1 MAALATCHR
10 QAGDLDTSA
19 QLFNRLYEINEA
31 QSEGGAANQSGVMLA
46 RTLAD
51 IYQEAENN
59 RWGGGLSCYCRCH
72 YHKRMRG
79 CRV

>member
-10 QAGDLDTSA
+10 QAGALDTA
-19 QLFNRLYEINEA
+19 AALFESLYGINER

-51 IYQEAENN
+51 VYADGERF
-59 RWGGGLSCYCRCH
+59 RWAG
-72 YHKRMRG
+72 
-79 CRV
+79 